1 MLVDVLLPDAAKL
14 GKINHSHI
22 MEIIHRN
29 LATFE
34 RTALWQCLNKHNQIV
49 EYAVA
54 AQHSTQQACHS
65 AALLLQNFSDDGALL
80 MSGTS

>member
-14 GKINHSHI
+14 GKIIHNHI
-22 MEIIHRN
+22 MEISHCN

-34 RTALWQCLNKHNQIV
+34 RTAPWQPVNKNNQIV
-49 EYAVA
+49 ENAVA

-65 AALLLQNFSDDGALL
+65 AAHLLQNFSGDGALL
-80 MSGTS
+80 MSGTN